1 MMNLK
6 RKMKSKGDFVLR
18 EKVIDFLIFIGIT
31 EPEKDGLLDLI
42 IKNVSYKVL
51 NETNTV
57 LPMAEG
63 LESIAVY
70 MAIGEYLSFKKTSG
84 QLENI
89 DLETAVKQIQQG
101 DTNIQYAI
109 GEGSQ
114 TPEQRL
120 DNLITMLLD
129 RENELIKFRRLVW

>member
-1 MMNLK
+1 M
-6 RKMKSKGDFVLR
+6 R
-18 EKVIDFLIFIGIT
+18 EKIIDFLTDMGIT
-31 EPEKDGLLDLI
+31 EAENDGLLDLI
-42 IKNVSYKVL
+42 INNVEYKVL

-57 LPMAEG
+57 LPMPEG

-84 QLENI
+84 QLESI
-89 DLETAVKQIQQG
+89 DLELAVKQIQEG

-120 DNLITMLLD
+120 DSLITFLSN
-129 RENELIKFRRLVW
+129 RASELVKYRRLVW

>member
-1 MMNLK
+1 MI
-6 RKMKSKGDFVLR
+6 SLR
-18 EKVIDFLIFIGIT
+18 EKIIAFLTAMGIT
-31 EPEKDGLLDLI
+31 EAENDGLLDLI
-42 IKNVSYKVL
+42 INNVQYKVL

-57 LPMAEG
+57 LLMPEG

-84 QLENI
+84 QLESI
-89 DLETAVKQIQQG
+89 DLELAVKQIQEG

-120 DNLITMLLD
+120 DSLITFLSN
-129 RENELIKFRRLVW
+129 RASELVKYRRLVW

>member
-1 MMNLK
+1 M
-6 RKMKSKGDFVLR
+6 R
-18 EKVIDFLIFIGIT
+18 EKIIAFLTAMGIT
-31 EPEKDGLLDLI
+31 EAGNDGLLDLI
-42 IKNVSYKVL
+42 INNTQYKVL

-57 LPMAEG
+57 LPMPEG

-84 QLENI
+84 QLESI
-89 DLETAVKQIQQG
+89 DLELAVKQIQEG

-120 DNLITMLLD
+120 DSLITLLSN
-129 RENELIKFRRLVW
+129 RASELVKYRRLVW

>member
-1 MMNLK
+1 MI
-6 RKMKSKGDFVLR
+6 SLR
-18 EKVIDFLIFIGIT
+18 EKIIAFLTAMGIT
-31 EPEKDGLLDLI
+31 EAENDSLLDLI
-42 IKNVSYKVL
+42 INNAQYKVL

-57 LPMAEG
+57 LPMPEG

-84 QLENI
+84 QLESI
-89 DLETAVKQIQQG
+89 DLELAIKQIQEG

-120 DNLITMLLD
+120 DSLITFLSN
-129 RENELIKFRRLVW
+129 RASELAKYRRLVW